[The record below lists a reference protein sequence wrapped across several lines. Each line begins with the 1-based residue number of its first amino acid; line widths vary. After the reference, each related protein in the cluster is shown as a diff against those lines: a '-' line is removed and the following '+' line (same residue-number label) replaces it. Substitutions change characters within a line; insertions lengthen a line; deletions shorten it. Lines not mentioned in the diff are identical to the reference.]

1 MIRRPPRSTR
11 TYTLFPYTT
20 LFRSVERQLEE
31 STQIERYEYFDQ
43 DRTFEEFKD
52 LFQNTPQIVESL
64 TPDILPPSFRVVP
77 VDTSAETLASLR
89 TVSVTPPGVR
99 EGVAAFDPSPPIPH
113 RAPLIGVGP
122 LGEGGVQP

>member
-20 LFRSVERQLEE
+20 LFRSVERQLED

-52 LFQNTPQIVESL
+52 LFQNTPQIVESV

-77 VDTSAETLASLR
+77 VDKSAETIESLR
-89 TVSVTPPGVR
+89 SVFVTQPGVR
-99 EGVAAFDPSPPIPH
+99 EVVAALDRKSTRLNSSH
-113 RAPLIGVGP
+113 
-122 LGEGGVQP
+122 